1 MPESF
6 GDARAVHRD
15 SGPGARIVPPM
26 QWWNDILDWVHSD
39 TGRSLLLNAV
49 LPFIAIVVAGIIG
62 AAIGRGATRRLVA
75 QRDHETRAAAVAAL
89 VAAGQGAATWH
100 GQAPASKEHAER
112 LASQADVSVRLL
124 PISGAGLAADW
135 ASHQLRE
142 MRTNSVSYSYQAG
155 QTLDEYRDRLV
166 EWLHKPTR
174 AKKLFAADLDRW
186 QYAESAVDPV
196 VLEQQRWAEEQYSAV
211 NHETIQHSPEA
222 PLTAPT
228 AILSDAK
235 K

>member
-1 MPESF
+1 
-6 GDARAVHRD
+6 
-15 SGPGARIVPPM
+15 M
-26 QWWNDILDWVHSD
+26 QWWNDILDWAQSYAGQSMLQ
-39 TGRSLLLNAV
+39 TAII
-49 LPFIAIVVAGIIG
+49 PFVAIVVAGIIG
-62 AAIGRGATRRLVA
+62 AAIGRGATRRLIA

-89 VAAGQGAATWH
+89 VAAGQGAASWH

-112 LASQADVSVRLL
+112 LASHADVTVRLL
-124 PISGAGLAADW
+124 PIPGSGLAADW

-142 MRTNSVSYSYQAG
+142 MRTNSVSYSYQAE

-166 EWLHKPTR
+166 EWLHKPNR

-186 QYAESAVDPV
+186 RYAETAVDPV

-211 NHETIQHSPEA
+211 NHEKVDHSPEVA
-222 PLTAPT
+222 LTAPT
-228 AILSDAK
+228 AILSDSK

>member
-1 MPESF
+1 MN
-6 GDARAVHRD
+6 
-15 SGPGARIVPPM
+15 
-26 QWWNDILDWVHSD
+26 WWNDFLDWVQSD
-39 TGRSLLLNAV
+39 TGRSILSNAV
-49 LPFIAIVVAGIIG
+49 IPFLAIVVAGIIG
-62 AAIGRGATRRLVA
+62 AAIGRGATHRLVA

-100 GQAPASKEHAER
+100 GMVPASKEHAER
-112 LASQADVSVRLL
+112 LASQADVNVRLL
-124 PISGAGLAADW
+124 PISGAGLVADW
-135 ASHQLRE
+135 ATHQLRE
-142 MRTNSVSYSYQAG
+142 MRTNSVSYSYQAE

-166 EWLHKPTR
+166 EWMHKPSR

-211 NHETIQHSPEA
+211 NHETVAHSPEV

>member
-1 MPESF
+1 
-6 GDARAVHRD
+6 
-15 SGPGARIVPPM
+15 M
-26 QWWNDILDWVHSD
+26 QWWNDILNWVHSV
-39 TGRSLLLNAV
+39 TGHAILTNAII
-49 LPFIAIVVAGIIG
+49 PFVAIVVAGIIG
-62 AAIGRGATRRLVA
+62 AAIGRGATRRLVV

-100 GQAPASKEHAER
+100 GQVPASKEHAER

-124 PISGAGLAADW
+124 PISGAALAADW

-142 MRTNSVSYSYQAG
+142 MRVNSVSYSYQAE

-166 EWLHKPTR
+166 EWMHKPSR

-186 QYAESAVDPV
+186 RYAETAVDPV

-211 NHETIQHSPEA
+211 THESVDHSPEVA
-222 PLTAPT
+222 LTAPT
-228 AILSDAK
+228 PILSDAK
-235 K
+235 AAS